1 MKKAMTCLALGGVV
15 LAAGGAWFVN
25 RVPYSPLADAPLA
38 LSPALI
44 EKGEYVARLGDCV
57 ACHSV
62 AGKPPFSGGLEMAT
76 PMGSIFATNITPDKR
91 SGIGNYSLDDFDRAV
106 RQGVAADGHLL
117 YPAMPYPSFATF
129 SDDDVKALYAFFMKG
144 VTPADVQN
152 KQSEILWPLNMRWPL
167 ALWNAAFADADPYQA
182 KPGQVEQWNRGAYIV
197 QGPGHCG
204 SCHTPRSITMNEK
217 ALDERSP
224 AYLSGA
230 LIDGW
235 YAPSLRQDP
244 NIGLG
249 RWSEPEIVQYL
260 KTGRNVHSVVTGS
273 MTEAFNN
280 STQYMS
286 DNDLGA
292 IAHYLVSLPG
302 NGKDG
307 PRWAPTAAPVAWS
320 SPGAKTY
327 LGKCSSCHGQ
337 DGRGQGQWIPPL
349 AGASSSMVSESATG
363 INATLNGSDRV
374 IAGGVPDAY
383 RMPPYRNQLTD
394 QEIADVLTF
403 VRSTW
408 GNQGDAVEA
417 KEVHTLR
424 DKTDPAS
431 PDPIILQMR

>member
-15 LAAGGAWFVN
+15 LVAGGAWFVN
-25 RVPYSPLADAPLA
+25 RVVYSPLADAPLA

-62 AGKPPFSGGLEMAT
+62 AGNPPFSGGLEMAT

-106 RQGVAADGHLL
+106 RQGVAADGHRL
-117 YPAMPYPSFATF
+117 YPAMPYPSFSKF

-144 VTPADVQN
+144 VTPADVPN
-152 KQSEILWPLNMRWPL
+152 KQSEIPWPLNMRWPL
-167 ALWNAAFADADPYQA
+167 ALWNAAFADSDPYQA
-182 KPGQVEQWNRGAYIV
+182 KPGQDEQWNRGAYIV

-217 ALDERSP
+217 ALDERN
-224 AYLSGA
+224 ANYLSGA

-244 NIGLG
+244 NTGLG

-286 DNDLGA
+286 DDDLGA
-292 IAHYLVSLPG
+292 IAHYLASLPG

-307 PRWAPTAAPVAWS
+307 PPWTPSPAPVAWS

-327 LGKCSSCHGQ
+327 LAKCSSCHGQ

-349 AGASSSMVSESATG
+349 AGASSSMVSESSTG

-374 IAGGVPDAY
+374 IASGLPDAY

-394 QEIADVLTF
+394 QEIADALTF
-403 VRSTW
+403 VRSSW
-408 GNQGDAVEA
+408 GNQGNAVEA
-417 KEVHTLR
+417 NEVRTLR

-431 PDPIILQMR
+431 PDPIILHMR

>member
-1 MKKAMTCLALGGVV
+1 MTCLALGGVV
-15 LAAGGAWFVN
+15 LVAGGAWFVN
-25 RVPYSPLADAPLA
+25 RVVYSPLADAPLA

-62 AGKPPFSGGLEMAT
+62 AGNPPFSGGLEMAT

-106 RQGVAADGHLL
+106 RQGVAADGHRL
-117 YPAMPYPSFATF
+117 YPAMPYPSFSKF

-144 VTPADVQN
+144 VTPADVPN
-152 KQSEILWPLNMRWPL
+152 KQSEIPWPFNMRWPL
-167 ALWNAAFADADPYQA
+167 ALWNAAFADSDPYQA
-182 KPGQVEQWNRGAYIV
+182 KPGQDEQWNRGAYIV

-217 ALDERSP
+217 ALDERN
-224 AYLSGA
+224 ANYLSGA

-244 NIGLG
+244 NTGLG

-286 DNDLGA
+286 DDDLGA
-292 IAHYLVSLPG
+292 IAHYLASLPG

-307 PRWAPTAAPVAWS
+307 PPWTPSPAPVAWS

-327 LGKCSSCHGQ
+327 LAKCSSCHGQ

-349 AGASSSMVSESATG
+349 AGASSSMVSESSTG

-374 IAGGVPDAY
+374 IASGLPDAY

-394 QEIADVLTF
+394 QEIADALTF
-403 VRSTW
+403 VRSSW
-408 GNQGDAVEA
+408 GNQGNAVEA
-417 KEVHTLR
+417 NEVRTLR

-431 PDPIILQMR
+431 PDPIILHMR

>member
-15 LAAGGAWFVN
+15 LVAGGAWFVN
-25 RVPYSPLADAPLA
+25 RVVYSPLADAPLA

-62 AGKPPFSGGLEMAT
+62 AGNPPFSGGLEMAT

-106 RQGVAADGHLL
+106 RQGVAADGHRL
-117 YPAMPYPSFATF
+117 YPAMPYPSFSKF

-144 VTPADVQN
+144 VTPADVPN
-152 KQSEILWPLNMRWPL
+152 KQSEIPWPFNMRWPL
-167 ALWNAAFADADPYQA
+167 ALWNAAFADSDPYQA
-182 KPGQVEQWNRGAYIV
+182 KPGQDEQWNRGAYIV

-217 ALDERSP
+217 ALDERN
-224 AYLSGA
+224 ANYLSGA

-244 NIGLG
+244 NTGLG

-286 DNDLGA
+286 DDDLGA
-292 IAHYLVSLPG
+292 IAHYLASLPG

-307 PRWAPTAAPVAWS
+307 PPWTPSPAPVAWS

-327 LGKCSSCHGQ
+327 LAKCSSCHGQ

-349 AGASSSMVSESATG
+349 AGASSSMVSESSTG

-374 IAGGVPDAY
+374 IASGLPDAY

-394 QEIADVLTF
+394 QEIADALTF
-403 VRSTW
+403 VRSSW
-408 GNQGDAVEA
+408 GNQGNAVEA
-417 KEVHTLR
+417 NEVRTLR

-431 PDPIILQMR
+431 PDPIILHMR